1 MISMT
6 TAPNATVRIKEG
18 DLVEKEEP
26 SFTWKNEK
34 ENLSLR
40 SFTMTNWTR
49 FADNRVV
56 VGDHLAR

>member
-26 SFTWKNEK
+26 SFTWKK
-34 ENLSLR
+34 RKRKPVLALV
-40 SFTMTNWTR
+40 TL
-49 FADNRVV
+49 AD
-56 VGDHLAR
+56 